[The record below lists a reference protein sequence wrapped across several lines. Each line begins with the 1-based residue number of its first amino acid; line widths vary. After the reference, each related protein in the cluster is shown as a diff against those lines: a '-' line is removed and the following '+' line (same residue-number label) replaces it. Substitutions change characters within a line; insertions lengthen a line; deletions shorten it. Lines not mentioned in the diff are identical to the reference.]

1 MKLLHTQRK
10 LTVIAMTLTI
20 PLFLLS
26 CSEEAEEKEIHHVES
41 ILAKTANNPPE
52 KLQREAQE
60 GNIEAQ
66 YELAYMYENGLGVPK
81 DESKGGCKKFCVN
94 RHFAGNCNF
103 QKWNKN
109 DYTII
114 IT

>member
-1 MKLLHTQRK
+1 M
-10 LTVIAMTLTI
+10 
-20 PLFLLS
+20 
-26 CSEEAEEKEIHHVES
+26 ES

-81 DESKGGCKKFCVN
+81 DESKALELYQAA
-94 RHFAGNCNF
+94 AGDGHVAAQSAADALSKRN
-103 QKWNKN
+103 
-109 DYTII
+109 
-114 IT
+114 

>member
-26 CSEEAEEKEIHHVES
+26 CSEEAEEKEINHVES
-41 ILAKTANNPPE
+41 IIAKTANNVPE

-66 YELAYMYENGLGVPK
+66 YQLAYMYENGLGVPQ
-81 DESKGGCKKFCVN
+81 DEKKALELYQAAAGDGHVAAQSAADALSKRN
-94 RHFAGNCNF
+94 
-103 QKWNKN
+103 
-109 DYTII
+109 
-114 IT
+114 

>member
-10 LTVIAMTLTI
+10 LTVIAMILTI

-41 ILAKTANNPPE
+41 IIAQTANNVPE

-66 YELAYMYENGLGVPK
+66 YQLAYMYENGLGVPK
-81 DESKGGCKKFCVN
+81 DEKKALELYQAAAGDGHVAAQSAADALSKRN
-94 RHFAGNCNF
+94 
-103 QKWNKN
+103 
-109 DYTII
+109 
-114 IT
+114 